1 MAHNQS
7 DFTPAPLDELI
18 SLLSLHPEHVTLIY
32 RVPYRS
38 PGDPPPSNHITEK
51 SHSSIDADAFVAAW
65 MEPHLQLAFHTASS
79 VTSQA
84 HEITQSLGRIMAHY

>member
-7 DFTPAPLDELI
+7 GFTPAPLDELI
-18 SLLSLHPEHVTLIY
+18 SLLSLHTEHVTLIY
-32 RVPYRS
+32 RGPYRR
-38 PGDPPPSNHITEK
+38 PGDPPSNHITEK
-51 SHSSIDADAFVAAW
+51 SHSNIDADAFVAAW
-65 MEPHLQLAFHTASS
+65 MEPHLQLAFHTMSS